1 VRELIVVAAWYVL
14 AMSIASKIL
23 RALQSPE
30 AAKLAREAETWASD
44 RLDDALAA
52 LVAGLERGWD
62 RRGLRFHE
70 MYLRAA
76 YHRIHWAT
84 VAGMSTGRKRR
95 AAQRKANRW
104 AKVEVRRKI
113 KAMSSPP
120 FQVGELWVTAAQIV
134 EAAGMAPPLF
144 VE

>member
-1 VRELIVVAAWYVL
+1 
-14 AMSIASKIL
+14 MSIASKIL

-30 AAKLAREAETWASD
+30 AAKLAREAETWAAD

-70 MYLRAA
+70 MYLRAS

-84 VAGMSTGRKRR
+84 IAGMSDGRARR
-95 AAQRKANRW
+95 AAQRKAKRW
-104 AKVEVRRKI
+104 SKIEVRRKI
-113 KAMSSPP
+113 KAMAAPP
-120 FQVGELWVTAAQIV
+120 FQVGELWLTAAQIV
-134 EAAGMAPPLF
+134 EAASMSPSLL